1 MIRDRIRS
9 AGIRA
14 ISYDS
19 TGLVLSVEFSTGST
33 THYSPVSY
41 DVYHT
46 IISSRF
52 PEKIYRHFIKEHIL

>member
-19 TGLVLSVEFSTGST
+19 PGLVLVVEFTGGSIAK
-33 THYSPVSY
+33 HSQVSY
-41 DVYHT
+41 DIYNA